1 MSRAEQVLGRRAVRW
16 VGLHIVHTCHPAA
29 LHDLRH
35 REAIHW
41 NLPQEA
47 LDDLLAWCR
56 YIGGDGIG
64 ALQDAKSNPAHVCCF
79 KRHSGSHHEVEQDAQ
94 SPDVCILTNISLSF
108 KQLWGCIGQRA
119 AERVQDI
126 TGRAECAETKVS
138 HFNAV
143 GAAVEDVLSL

>member
-1 MSRAEQVLGRRAVRW
+1 MRW
-16 VGLHIVHTCHPAA
+16 VGLRIVHTSHPAA

-35 REAIHW
+35 GEAIHW
-41 NLPQEA
+41 NLPHEA

-64 ALQDAKSNPAHVCCF
+64 ALQDAKSNPARVCSF
-79 KRHSGSHHEVEQDAQ
+79 KRHSASHHEVEQDAQ
-94 SPDVCILTNISLSF
+94 SPGVCILTNISLSF
-108 KQLWGCIGQRA
+108 KQLRGCIGQRA

-126 TGRAECAETKVS
+126 TGRAECAETKVP

-143 GAAVEDVLSL
+143 GAGVEDVLSL